1 METMNVWFHE
11 ILVLLKS
18 LAEGTVGAHILFV
31 PLSWN
36 STGVTLYPWGVS
48 ADLKN

>member
-1 METMNVWFHE
+1 MFGSIE
-11 ILVLLKS
+11 ILVLLRS
-18 LAEGTVGAHILFV
+18 LAEGTVGVHILSV

-36 STGVTLYPWGVS
+36 SIGVMLYPWGVS